1 MTIRKRLYYGFA
13 GIIALVILVAF
24 VNLFALGRE
33 RTARKNT
40 EHSVEIIQAISNIRF
55 QLMQNRLYLSN
66 YLLSGDTHEADQL
79 DAGVAGLVAIAQE
92 AQNNASEQETAA
104 LERVLNAEKEWHIN
118 FADPLIEKR
127 KQVDSGNATVAELQI
142 YYLQQNPGEWL
153 NRSTEPLSLAE
164 QTVRNQFGT
173 QQKSDDSASKWTLG
187 LSIIFALLT
196 IVGGFGLALYTAKR
210 ITQPLKALIAVTREI
225 GDSGDLDQTVDVNR
239 DDELGE

>member
-79 DAGVAGLVAIAQE
+79 DAWV
-92 AQNNASEQETAA
+92 AA
-104 LERVLNAEKEWHIN
+104 LVSSTQDAERHA
-118 FADPLIEKR
+118 AD
-127 KQVDSGNATVAELQI
+127 
-142 YYLQQNPGEWL
+142 
-153 NRSTEPLSLAE
+153 
-164 QTVRNQFGT
+164 
-173 QQKSDDSASKWTLG
+173 
-187 LSIIFALLT
+187 
-196 IVGGFGLALYTAKR
+196 
-210 ITQPLKALIAVTREI
+210 
-225 GDSGDLDQTVDVNR
+225 
-239 DDELGE
+239 